1 MPRRKNLTNKI
12 NERDKKSEEE
22 INEEEKENEEEEIE
36 EEEEEIEEEEHIHEK
51 QELVLN
57 KKCSLKE
64 HEEIDAIKHCQECN
78 INVCNKCEKV
88 HFELFKN
95 HHLYNLDNDI
105 ENIFTGFCKEY
116 KHQFFELEYFCE
128 NHNQLCCAACIAKIK
143 GKGNGK
149 HNNCKLIFVENVSKK
164 KKANLSD
171 NIKYLEKL
179 SKTIE
184 PSINELKKIFEQTN
198 KKKED
203 LKLKIRV
210 IFTKIRNALNERED
224 ELLLEVD
231 KEYDNLFFKEEL
243 IKESEKIPS
252 LIKNSLDKSSIVEK
266 DWGEKQKLK
275 SLINY
280 CITIENNINC
290 MKKINEKLE
299 NSKLSAGIE
308 VKFSSEEI
316 ITIYGEVYQVID
328 FIPHVIKKLKSYLQ
342 IDKFCHIR

>member
-1 MPRRKNLTNKI
+1 MPRRKLKNKI
-12 NERDKKSEEE
+12 NERDKKSKEE
-22 INEEEKENEEEEIE
+22 INEEEKESEEEEIEEEE

-243 IKESEKIPS
+243 IKESEKLPS
-252 LIKNSLDKSSIVEK
+252 IIKSSLDKSNIVEN
-266 DWGEKQKLK
+266 DLGDKQKLK

-316 ITIYGEVYQVID
+316 ITIYG
-328 FIPHVIKKLKSYLQ
+328 
-342 IDKFCHIR
+342 